1 RDQHFANVYAAIMM
15 IGILGLG
22 TDMILALIGR
32 RLFPWD
38 RSLAATSS

>member
-1 RDQHFANVYAAIMM
+1 M

-22 TDMILALIGR
+22 GDMILAMLGR

-38 RSLAATSS
+38 RTLATTS

>member
-1 RDQHFANVYAAIMM
+1 VYAAIGM

-22 TDMILALIGR
+22 IDMLLALLGR

-38 RSLAATSS
+38 RGLAKAG

>member
-1 RDQHFANVYAAIMM
+1 MQPVK

-22 TDMILALIGR
+22 TDLVLALLGR

-38 RSLAATSS
+38 RSLSKQA

>member
-1 RDQHFANVYAAIMM
+1 M

-22 TDMILALIGR
+22 TDMILAAIGR

-38 RSLAATSS
+38 RK